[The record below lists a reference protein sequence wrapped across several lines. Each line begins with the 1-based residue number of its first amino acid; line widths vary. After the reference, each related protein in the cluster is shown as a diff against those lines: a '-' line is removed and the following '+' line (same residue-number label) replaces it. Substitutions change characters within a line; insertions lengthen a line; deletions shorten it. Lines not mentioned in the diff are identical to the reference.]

1 MHTNRQ
7 ILPAVA
13 AIIFNTE
20 GEILLQHR
28 KDVGQWCIIS
38 GHVEY
43 GESVTEAVLREIKEE
58 TNTAAEIV
66 RLIGIYSSPAF
77 QTYHYNDTSI
87 QYVTSYFE
95 AKFTSQVDLQ
105 FHNNE
110 TGALQ
115 FFSPQQLPAPLA
127 QMHPNWLQDAL
138 SRQEMPYVR

>member
-1 MHTNRQ
+1 MNTNRQ

-20 GEILLQHR
+20 GQILLQYR

-43 GESVTEAVLREIKEE
+43 GESITEAVLREIKEE
-58 TNTAAEIV
+58 TNTEAEIV
-66 RLIGIYSSPAF
+66 RFIGIYSSPAF
-77 QTYHYNDTSI
+77 QTYHHNDASI

-95 AKFTSQVDLQ
+95 AKFTGQVDLQ
-105 FHNNE
+105 FNNNE

-115 FFSPQQLPAPLA
+115 FFSPQQLPASLA
-127 QMHPNWLQDAL
+127 QMHPNWLKDAL
-138 SRQEMPYVR
+138 SQQEAPYLR